1 MSDLSRDLDALQAQL
16 SQVSCSGAERIEDAM
31 AARIVA
37 EQWPLQLN
45 NELAAKLAD
54 GPFELL
60 QALHRTGQVV
70 DGTLPSDHDLYPD
83 EHLIVSPYYMN
94 HDDPDTLG
102 VWAVEV
108 PGRLKAQ
115 LRSVPVLE
123 QAVPNFL
130 LAVQRK
136 GGRYMRAGEQEAEDV
151 VGLLSFVQQHSVIEQ
166 IPEPS
171 KGILPYLSSLASRL
185 IRRKG

>member
-1 MSDLSRDLDALQAQL
+1 
-16 SQVSCSGAERIEDAM
+16 M

-45 NELAAKLAD
+45 NELATKLAD

-60 QALHRTGQVV
+60 QALHRTGQVI
-70 DGTLPSDHDLYPD
+70 DGTLPPDHDLYPD
-83 EHLIVSPYYMN
+83 EDFIVSSYYMN
-94 HDDPDTLG
+94 YADPDTLG
-102 VWAVEV
+102 VWAIQV
-108 PGRLKAQ
+108 PGRLKAR

-123 QAVPNFL
+123 QAVPDFL
-130 LAVQRK
+130 LAVQRD

-151 VGLLSFVQQHSVIEQ
+151 VNLLTFVHRHSAIEQ
-166 IPEPS
+166 IPEPR

-185 IRRKG
+185 IHRKG